1 MIIGAIAAAVVLA
14 VIIVAVAVGTTGQCI
29 YIYIYIYWL
38 IWGVARVARLYLLRM
53 CYKSA
58 VVVVSGLNLF

>member
-29 YIYIYIYWL
+29 YNYIYISQRVMVRTVYWL
-38 IWGVARVARLYLLRM
+38 IWGVARVARLYLLRI
-53 CYKSA
+53 
-58 VVVVSGLNLF
+58 